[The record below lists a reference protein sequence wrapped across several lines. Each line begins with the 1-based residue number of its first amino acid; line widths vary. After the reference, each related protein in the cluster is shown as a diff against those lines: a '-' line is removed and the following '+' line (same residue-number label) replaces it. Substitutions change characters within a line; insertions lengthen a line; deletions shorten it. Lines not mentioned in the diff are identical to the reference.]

1 MQKILKWNKIV
12 KIPLLQEEFYKRK
25 SNSRKER
32 FCMIETKEFM
42 DNLSQWS
49 DICLSDERIDLELY
63 EKYDVKRGLRDK
75 NGNGVVAGLTKVSKI
90 EANKVVDGVKVP
102 CEGKLFYRGYN
113 IYDLIGG
120 VVRENRYGFEEIAYL
135 LLFGELPNADQL
147 TKF

>member
-1 MQKILKWNKIV
+1 
-12 KIPLLQEEFYKRK
+12 
-25 SNSRKER
+25 
-32 FCMIETKEFM
+32 MIETKEFM

-102 CEGKLFYRGYN
+102 KMSSRDLSFRDAYHGN
-113 IYDLIGG
+113 IAEYLRAVTPEEYERFIGEQS
-120 VVRENRYGFEEIAYL
+120 VDFDQILKENKDVLKRLKQVDDE
-135 LLFGELPNADQL
+135 Q
-147 TKF
+147 

>member
-1 MQKILKWNKIV
+1 
-12 KIPLLQEEFYKRK
+12 
-25 SNSRKER
+25 
-32 FCMIETKEFM
+32 MIETKEFM

-147 TKF
+147 TKFKESLAFSRTLPTKHRQKI